1 MWSLVGQAG
10 NSRGSWPRLLTATA
24 AVAVALIALALAPG
38 MARAYESYQHG
49 GIIDCETCHVNAH
62 TWWTPTNEHC
72 LTCHTGY
79 QAVSSTRLCWT
90 CHTPGQDM
98 DWARTDAGCTSTCH
112 LRGGVAF
119 SHAGHPDRS
128 TACTTCHPAS
138 ASPSDPSG
146 SPHHV
151 VPPPRLDAIAPTTAA
166 PGSAVTL
173 TGWRL
178 SWVAIVRFGGVNADF
193 TVTSDQE
200 ITAVVPAA
208 AESGP
213 VTVLSPGG
221 VATGSVDFVVVRP
234 VKPAL
239 TLTRAP
245 AATRLGRRIRLAGLL
260 TAVDPGGSRVKIVV
274 QIRRGGAWRAAA
286 ASLRV
291 PSASGAYRWSYR
303 ARWAGAYRARAS
315 FGQSPVTTRSRWVA
329 FRVR

>member
-1 MWSLVGQAG
+1 MV
-10 NSRGSWPRLLTATA
+10 TA

-72 LTCHTGY
+72 LTCHTDY

-90 CHTPGQDM
+90 CHTPGQNM

-112 LRGGVAF
+112 LRGDVIF
-119 SHAGHPDRS
+119 SHAGHPDRPA
-128 TACTTCHPAS
+128 ACTDLPFRLGVAVRS
-138 ASPSDPSG
+138 SG

-151 VPPPRLDAIAPTTAA
+151 VPSPRLDAMAPTAAA

-193 TVTSDQE
+193 TVTSDQQ

-208 AESGP
+208 AQPGP

-221 VATGSVDFVVVRP
+221 VAISSVDFVVVRP

-260 TAVDPGGSRVKIVV
+260 TAADLGGSRVKIVV
-274 QIRRGGAWRAAA
+274 QIRRRGAWRAAA
-286 ASLRV
+286 ASLRI

-303 ARWAGAYRARAS
+303 ARRAGAYRARAS
-315 FGQSPVTTRSRWVA
+315 FGQSPVTTHSRWVA